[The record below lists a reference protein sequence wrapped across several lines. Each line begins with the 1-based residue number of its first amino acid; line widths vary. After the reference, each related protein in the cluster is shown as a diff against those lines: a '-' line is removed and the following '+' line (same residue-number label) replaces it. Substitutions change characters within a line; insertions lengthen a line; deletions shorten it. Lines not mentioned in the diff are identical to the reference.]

1 MRTGQGDLQMA
12 SQVGRSGR
20 GQPQPSLILSS
31 LKNLAG
37 SPLDE
42 AEADRLALNKQLKTH
57 NLWRA
62 PCRIRS
68 QDQEDLVAR
77 LLRTPGGRPR
87 PLARFFNVTGLTA
100 TTIRAAASAPGFTA
114 SILDYVLEDEPLL
127 RVFAAEEAEIAPG
140 ELLRARVGLE
150 RSKGRCASGRA
161 EAGRAARGVQL
172 GAAIW
177 GGMMQLQGHGD
188 RGRARTCTPQL
199 RRLMLHP
206 VERRGLTRK
215 AT

>member
-1 MRTGQGDLQMA
+1 MA

-42 AEADRLALNKQLKTH
+42 AEADRLALNKQLKIH
-57 NLWRA
+57 DLWRA
-62 PCRIRS
+62 PS
-68 QDQEDLVAR
+68 DPVPNQEDLVAR
-77 LLRTPGGRPR
+77 LLQFLADDPGRM
-87 PLARFFNVTGLTA
+87 ARFFNVTGLTA

-127 RVFAAEEAEIAPG
+127 RVFAAEAEIAPG

-150 RSKGRCASGRA
+150 SRGD
-161 EAGRAARGVQL
+161 AAPQEERKPAAPL
-172 GAAIW
+172 GASN
-177 GGMMQLQGHGD
+177 L
-188 RGRARTCTPQL
+188 AR
-199 RRLMLHP
+199 RFG
-206 VERRGLTRK
+206 VE
-215 AT
+215 